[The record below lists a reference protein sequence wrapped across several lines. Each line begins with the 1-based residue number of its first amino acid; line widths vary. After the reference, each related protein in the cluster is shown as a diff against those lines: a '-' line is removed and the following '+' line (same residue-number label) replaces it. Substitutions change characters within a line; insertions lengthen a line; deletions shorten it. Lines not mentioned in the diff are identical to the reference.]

1 MPEYQVV
8 IRFTELVPTE
18 DFQSFTVRAKDEQ
31 EARRRALTEFWER
44 KDPTPQ
50 PIVEIE
56 KVTVTSS
63 EKEPGNGKQK
73 LVPVVSAWK
82 NATSC

>member
-1 MPEYQVV
+1 MFEYQVV

-18 DFQSFTVRAKDEQ
+18 DFQLFTVRAKDEK
-31 EARRRALTEFWER
+31 EARRKALIEFWEK
-44 KDPTPQ
+44 KDPEPQ

-56 KVTVTSS
+56 KVTITSS

-82 NATSC
+82 NAPSC